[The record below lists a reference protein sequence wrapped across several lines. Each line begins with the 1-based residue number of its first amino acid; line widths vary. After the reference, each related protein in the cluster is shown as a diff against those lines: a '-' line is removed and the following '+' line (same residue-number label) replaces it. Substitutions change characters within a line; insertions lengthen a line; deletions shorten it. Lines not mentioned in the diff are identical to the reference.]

1 MQNTEEMSFGKKLK
15 YKCKI
20 HYMELTLLLSEIF
33 RKVAVAT
40 QAKELANKNI
50 ITYFHLFNVSSSDWF
65 LEFKMEHVYRNFG
78 FISVFIKRKQ
88 ILLKKTKQ

>member
-78 FISVFIKRKQ
+78 FISVFINRNQ
-88 ILLKKTKQ
+88 IL

>member
-1 MQNTEEMSFGKKLK
+1 MQNTGEMSFGKKLK